1 MKLSGL
7 VLGVALWAGAARANA
22 GEAAGLPPGRLI
34 EKFRAI
40 KALTAD
46 FREEKRMA
54 ILEAPIARAGTIA
67 YESPGRLA
75 MDVTQPG
82 PSRLLLDRNVLTMI
96 DGPQRHVIDI
106 DKQPAVGLLVR
117 LLLGVLAGD
126 VDGLKRHAR
135 VAFRGLPRG
144 KSQRGAGQA
153 ARSGTAM
160 ESWSM
165 DLDPQDPV
173 LTKLIKSMSVTG
185 HDAIIDVLT
194 VVDGNGDRTV
204 TTFSNVKVLDGFSP
218 ADRATRFGA
227 HP

>member
-1 MKLSGL
+1 MKWTGL
-7 VLGVALWAGAARANA
+7 VLGVAIWGAVAGAQA
-22 GEAAGLPPGRLI
+22 GETEGALPGRLV

-46 FREEKRMA
+46 FHEEKRMA
-54 ILEAPIARAGTIA
+54 ILEAPIARSGTIA

-75 MDVTQPG
+75 MDVTKPS

-135 VAFRGLPRG
+135 VAFHAGPRAKG
-144 KSQRGAGQA
+144 QRDHARA
-153 ARSGTAM
+153 ATA
-160 ESWSM
+160 SWSL
-165 DLDPQDPV
+165 DLDPQDP
-173 LTKLIKSMSVTG
+173 LLAKLIKSMSVAG
-185 HDAIIDVLT
+185 HEAIIDVLT

-204 TTFSNVKVLDGFSP
+204 TTFTNVKLLDGFSP
-218 ADRATRFGA
+218 ADRAARFG
-227 HP
+227 PVR

>member
-1 MKLSGL
+1 MKFSGL
-7 VLGVALWAGAARANA
+7 ALGVAIWGVAAGANA
-22 GEAAGLPPGRLI
+22 GEADVPRAVV

-46 FREEKRMA
+46 FHEEKRMA
-54 ILEAPIARAGTIA
+54 ILEAPIVRSGTIA

-75 MDVTQPG
+75 MDVTQPS
-82 PSRLLLDRNVLTMI
+82 PSRLVLDRNVLTMT
-96 DGPQRHVIDI
+96 DGQQRHVIDI

-126 VDGLKRHAR
+126 VDGLKRHAT
-135 VAFRGLPRG
+135 VAFRTGSPAERSKSKG
-144 KSQRGAGQA
+144 KKTDRA
-153 ARSGTAM
+153 GTAT
-160 ESWSM
+160 EPWSM
-165 DLDPQDPV
+165 DLDPQDP
-173 LTKLIKSMSVTG
+173 LLAKLIKHMSVAG

-194 VVDGNGDRTV
+194 IVDGNGDRTV
-204 TTFSNVKVLDGFSP
+204 TRFANVKLLDGFSP